1 MNVLAAIVIPP
12 HLGDSGAVNAAM
24 HLSQCLTHHCNMDV
38 ALMSDRT
45 EESLQGNLRV
55 MHRRSTNVM
64 SFTKLFLPNKYRTL
78 FYRSDIAS
86 LVSNYDLVHIH
97 NPIPALEMRNIANAC
112 VANRV
117 PYIITTHGFV
127 EVMGITQAYH
137 LSRLESLVG
146 QWMIRKPLEY
156 VIRKAHKI
164 CCLAP
169 QDRDLLRNHRVSDEK
184 LVIIPN
190 GVHLEAF
197 TSPTGDE
204 LAKVCAKFQL
214 PIEKIA
220 ETPVCFFL
228 ANHTRNKGLDVLVDA
243 FRQTDRSYCLI
254 VGGKKRDYD
263 YDGYARNLKRGQR
276 IVFTDALT
284 NHEIRVLHHY
294 SDLFVFPT
302 RADTLPLVVLEAMAC
317 SKPVLSTTVGGIPYQ
332 VDDSCGRLVE
342 PDNPAALRIAFE
354 DLVQVPTRLRAMGL
368 AARAKVSEQFNWHA
382 SAAKTF
388 EIYQQVTEQP

>member
-24 HLSQCLTHHCNMDV
+24 YLSQCLTHHCSMDV

-45 EESLQGNLRV
+45 EELLQGKLKV

-64 SFTKLFLPNKYRTL
+64 SFTRLFLPNKYRTL

-97 NPIPALEMRNIANAC
+97 NPIPAIEMRNIAKAC
-112 VANRV
+112 VANKI
-117 PYIITTHGFV
+117 PYVITTHGFV

-146 QWMIRKPLEY
+146 EWMIRKPLEY
-156 VIRKAHKI
+156 VIRNAHKI

-169 QDRDLLRNHRVSDEK
+169 QDRDLLHNHGVSDEK
-184 LVIIPN
+184 LVVIPN
-190 GVHLEAF
+190 GVHLDAF
-197 TSPTGDE
+197 ATPTADE
-204 LAKVCAKFQL
+204 LSTVCAKFQL
-214 PIEKIA
+214 PIDKST

-263 YDGYARNLKRGQR
+263 YDGYAKNLKSGQR
-276 IVFTDALT
+276 IVFTDVFT
-284 NHEIRVLHHY
+284 NQEIRVLHHY

-302 RADTLPLVVLEAMAC
+302 RADTLPLVVLEAMAS

-332 VDDSCGRLVE
+332 VDDSCGRLVA
-342 PDNPAALRIAFE
+342 PDNPTALRVAFE
-354 DLVQVPTRLRAMGL
+354 VLVQDPTRLRAMGL
-368 AARAKVSEQFNWHA
+368 AARSKVSEQFNWNA

-388 EIYQQVTEQP
+388 EIYQQVTMRP